1 MPCCPATAPGRF
13 VALDSNTTVD
23 PSQVTAGFCDAP
35 LSAGAPVGCARVVV
49 RAWPS
54 PPLPATDAN
63 TWPPAAT
70 APRLSRLVAFDTN
83 AIVLLFRLTAGC
95 ELSALAPCAGLPAT
109 AEISSSFPL
118 SRFLRT
124 TWRAV
129 VPYRL
134 GADVENTTF
143 LPSTEILASQLSPD
157 NCAPLLSVLIRC
169 VGSAAFKG
177 STRNTS
183 CALFVSPATRLEAD
197 EQN

>member
-54 PPLPATDAN
+54 LPLPATDAN
-63 TWPPAAT
+63 TCPPAAT

-95 ELSALAPCAGLPAT
+95 ELSALAPCAGLRA
-109 AEISSSFPL
+109 
-118 SRFLRT
+118 

-157 NCAPLLSVLIRC
+157 NCAPLLSVLMRC
-169 VGSAAFKG
+169 VG
-177 STRNTS
+177 
-183 CALFVSPATRLEAD
+183 
-197 EQN
+197 